1 MRDWIDLT
9 LHPERYHGAT
19 KKPPFFEGWYYK
31 LVSADES
38 QRFAVI
44 PGIFLSDDPAVRH
57 AFVQVFDGVSGQ
69 VSYHRYPVEAF
80 TVASDKFEV
89 CVGRNRF
96 TTDTI
101 TLDIDDDLRRV
112 HGELRFT
119 NQVLFPVTVA
129 SPGIMGPFGWLSF
142 MECYHGI
149 LSMDHGVQGALEVDG
164 ARVDF
169 DSGRG
174 YIEKD
179 WGKSFPAGWVWMQSN
194 HYNAPNTGLSGIS
207 LSASIA
213 VTPLMGMWF
222 PGFIVALWD
231 GTTMHRFATYTG
243 ARVER
248 LAITDGAVDW
258 SMRGSGK
265 RLEIHATRADAS
277 LLPGPDRADMGKRVP
292 ETLKAEIEFRL
303 TRADGTLILA
313 GSGRC
318 AGLEV
323 AGETERLMNAVNPKR
338 SGSTQ
343 RSHRK

>member
-31 LVSADES
+31 MVSADES

-44 PGIFLSDDPAVRH
+44 PGVFLSDDPAVAH

-80 TVASDKFEV
+80 SAAPDRFEV
-89 CVGRNRF
+89 CVGRCRF
-96 TTDTI
+96 TQDSI
-101 TLDIDDDLRRV
+101 SLDIDDDLRRV
-112 HGELRFT
+112 QGELRFT
-119 NQVLFPVTVA
+119 DQVLFPVSAA

-149 LSMDHGVQGALEVDG
+149 ISMDHGVEGVLEVDG
-164 ARVDF
+164 ERVDF
-169 DSGRG
+169 NDGRG

-194 HYNAPNTGLSGIS
+194 HYDGKDGLSGVS

-213 VTPLMGMWF
+213 VTPMMGFWF

-248 LAITDGAVDW
+248 LAITDAAVDW
-258 SMRGSGK
+258 TMRGGGK
-265 RLEIHATRADAS
+265 QLDIHATRANAS

-292 ETLKAEIEFRL
+292 ETLQADIAIRL
-303 TRADGTLILA
+303 TDADGRVILE
-313 GSGRC
+313 GTGRC

-323 AGETERLMNAVNPKR
+323 AGEVERLLKAVNPR
-338 SGSTQ
+338 
-343 RSHRK
+343 R